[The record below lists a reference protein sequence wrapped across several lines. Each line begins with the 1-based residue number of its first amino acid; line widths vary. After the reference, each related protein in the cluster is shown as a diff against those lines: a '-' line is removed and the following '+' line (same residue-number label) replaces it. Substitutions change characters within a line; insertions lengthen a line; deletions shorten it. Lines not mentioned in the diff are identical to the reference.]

1 MLSDL
6 LVRCNLS
13 EPAMM
18 WFVQEIFT
26 PMVLMLMLGAC
37 SVAVIVLGVYA
48 TAALRE
54 EERRVADLA
63 RAGERLRESRRES
76 QGWRR
81 WHTAI

>member
-6 LVRCNLS
+6 LVRCNLP

-48 TAALRE
+48 TAELRE
-54 EERRVADLA
+54 EERRVADLE

-76 QGWRR
+76 RGWRR
-81 WHTAI
+81 S